1 MLVGERMSKP
11 VITVHPDIPV
21 PDALN
26 LMHSEHVRR
35 VPVVDKHGHLVGI
48 VTEQDLLNAS
58 ASNVTTL
65 SVWELGYLLNKITI
79 QQVMTKHVVTIN
91 EDTPVEEAARVMA
104 DKHISGLP
112 VVRGQEVVGMISES
126 DLFKLLL
133 EVFGARQ
140 PGIRVTIEAEDRPGK
155 LLELSQAIVGLGG
168 NIISLGTFLG
178 ETSGSSSILLK
189 VANVSLE
196 DLQRVLTPLVER
208 IIDIRS
214 TK

>member
-79 QQVMTKHVVTIN
+79 QQVMTKQVVTIN

-140 PGIRVTIEAEDRPGK
+140 PGIRVTIEAENRPGK
-155 LLELSQAIVGLGG
+155 LLELSQAIAGLGG

>member
-11 VITVHPDIPV
+11 VITIHSDMPV

-26 LMHSEHVRR
+26 LIHSEHVRR
-35 VPVVDKHGHLVGI
+35 FPVVDQRGRLIGI

-65 SVWELGYLLNKITI
+65 SVWELSYLLNKITV
-79 QQVMTKHVVTIN
+79 QKVMAKNVITITEN
-91 EDTPVEEAARVMA
+91 TPIEEAARLMA

-140 PGIRVTIEAEDRPGK
+140 PGIRVELQAEDRPGK
-155 LLELSQAIVGLGG
+155 LMELGQAIQSIGG
-168 NIISLGTFLG
+168 NIISVGTFLG
-178 ETSGSSSILLK
+178 EKTGSSSILLK
-189 VANVSLE
+189 VDNVTME
-196 DLQRVLTPLVER
+196 DLQKVLTPLVEL
-208 IIDIRS
+208 IIDIRAS
-214 TK
+214 K